1 MSQKE
6 IEESLNL
13 LEKDWDIDPILREF
27 TLGKITDV
35 SDYTIKV
42 KDVIFM
48 FHTLILKKSTFYGN
62 AIGLTV
68 TTAVIDKADFH

>member
-35 SDYTIKV
+35 SDYTLKV
-42 KDVIFM
+42 KDVIF
-48 FHTLILKKSTFYGN
+48 HVPYLNSKKNTFYGN
-62 AIGLTV
+62 ATGLTV
-68 TTAVIDKADFH
+68 TTAVIDKVVYP